1 VLRRDVS
8 SPSARLSRGA
18 RLEQRERAS
27 QLAGELNELRER
39 WLNPPEWTEQEI
51 LEFPGSIDGPW
62 ARYVHDP
69 DRNGIGTVRYPRT
82 VDNGVAPSRLKKRT
96 LTNLYNE
103 MPAWL
108 RNAHAVLDEAVC
120 AAYAATTG
128 DTAWKPDMTDEEI
141 LEKLL
146 ELNLARAGQG

>member
-1 VLRRDVS
+1 
-8 SPSARLSRGA
+8 
-18 RLEQRERAS
+18 
-27 QLAGELNELRER
+27 
-39 WLNPPEWTEQEI
+39 
-51 LEFPGSIDGPW
+51 
-62 ARYVHDP
+62 
-69 DRNGIGTVRYPRT
+69 
-82 VDNGVAPSRLKKRT
+82 VAPSRLKKRT

-128 DTAWKPDMTDEEI
+128 DTAWKPDMTDEQI

-146 ELNLARAGQG
+146 ELNLARAGED

>member
-1 VLRRDVS
+1 V
-8 SPSARLSRGA
+8 
-18 RLEQRERAS
+18 
-27 QLAGELNELRER
+27 
-39 WLNPPEWTEQEI
+39 
-51 LEFPGSIDGPW
+51 LEFPGSIVGPW

-69 DRNGIGTVRYPRT
+69 DQGGVGTVRYPRL
-82 VDNGVAPSRLKKRT
+82 VDSGVMPTELKRRT

-108 RNAHAVLDEAVC
+108 RNVHAKLDEAVF

-128 DTAWKPDMTDEEI
+128 AAAWRPDMSDEEI

-146 ELNLARAGQG
+146 ALNRHRH